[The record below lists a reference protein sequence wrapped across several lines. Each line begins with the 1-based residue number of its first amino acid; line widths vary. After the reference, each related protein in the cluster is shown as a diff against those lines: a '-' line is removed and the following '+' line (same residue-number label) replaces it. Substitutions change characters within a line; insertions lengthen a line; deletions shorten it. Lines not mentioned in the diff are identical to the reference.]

1 MSFGAVASI
10 VSSGAAGLLPKAQS
24 DQQQRMVDKQNQAI
38 KDQQSADA
46 AAKSKAETDAA
57 NAANQQRVASKRAY
71 QANVLALGGQRDAT
85 LGGSSVLGS
94 GAPAGSPVTSSAVK
108 APAFFS

>member
-10 VSSGAAGLLPKAQS
+10 FSGSVVGGLISSQKNVLADQAKALA
-24 DQQQRMVDKQNQAI
+24 DQQA
-38 KDQQSADA
+38 ADA
-46 AAKSKAETDAA
+46 AAKAQAETDAN

-85 LGGSSVLGS
+85 LGGSSVLGA
-94 GAPAGSPVTSSAVK
+94 GAPAGAPVTSSAVK
-108 APAFFS
+108 TPAFFS